1 MKAREYCCCAIPL
14 VNSGIYFA
22 LTEQLVAGVIIA
34 VLSFGTPSI
43 VGAATPS
50 FAGVLFGI
58 VCLVAAAVQLF
69 GFLGVARDKPI
80 LFRRYITLHSI
91 ALLAAFVIA
100 AAWVIISATKHSTAQ
115 SKCISDFFNTTDSTE
130 VSEGNT
136 LCNIFP
142 WVDVGIMAGIWVW
155 LAIMHVYLYVVLNS
169 YSSAQQRDHIK
180 YDALN
185 DPSNPLNG
193 EGIPMNN
200 RDPWDARPSTDY
212 AGGYTHGRQPS
223 GASMTDVMNQPVRE
237 PRDGFSYSDATPY
250 DPQRNGS
257 YGDSVSQPNQAY
269 TQDPGPTPKYNNAYY
284 DDSSDLNLPPNA
296 QYHPAEGSFGRK
308 TPRTDF

>member
-91 ALLAAFVIA
+91 ALLAVFVIA

-115 SKCISDFFNTTDSTE
+115 SKCISDFFNTTDSYR
-130 VSEGNT
+130 G
-136 LCNIFP
+136 
-142 WVDVGIMAGIWVW
+142 
-155 LAIMHVYLYVVLNS
+155 VYLYIVLNS

-193 EGIPMNN
+193 EGIPMND

-250 DPQRNGS
+250 DPQRNGP

-308 TPRTDF
+308 TPRMDF